1 MCQER
6 DVRLIFSQLEVKMNL
21 RQTHRGYVFF
31 YFLEVCQSYG
41 QFSEDKEKKDE
52 SVKTGCHGCQEQ
64 A

>member
-1 MCQER
+1 M
-6 DVRLIFSQLEVKMNL
+6 FF
-21 RQTHRGYVFF
+21 FF